1 MKTRAYVSGL
11 LLCVVMLTAGQ
22 ASGATVTLKNDN
34 YTGGTANLY
43 IYTGLHAKEGIAS
56 ILIPPSYPFKIQKVR
71 AIIAGSTKATKFT
84 FKIFQDTPG
93 SKIAGIKLYEE
104 EVTITP
110 SSTAIS
116 EVDVSSKS
124 LSISSGHIRVAIY
137 QSHKGAPSIVRDK
150 GPRTAKRNL
159 VWGYPWPITIFNWY
173 WMSEADP
180 QKLINGNWIIRVV
193 GETSATIPDMGTPDQ
208 KVTTPDQ
215 KVTPKDQKVTQQD
228 LTASPDQTSTK
239 KDGGVT
245 KKDGGGPAT
254 GSEGGACF
262 PNDTCNAGLSC
273 LSKLCVKA
281 PEPESSS
288 GCSVGPADLGDP
300 RLLLLLALVGATV
313 LLRRRRR

>member
-1 MKTRAYVSGL
+1 MKTRACISGL
-11 LLCVVMLTAGQ
+11 LLCAVMLAATVAQ
-22 ASGATVTLKNDN
+22 GATVTLKNDTWN
-34 YTGGTANLY
+34 GSSATMALQLGVVKNERFGGIFKPT
-43 IYTGLHAKEGIAS
+43 
-56 ILIPPSYPFKIQKVR
+56 SYPFKISKVQVY
-71 AIIAGSTKATKFT
+71 IAHATGKSATTKKYTLEIYNDKTIAVKPGTSLYK
-84 FKIFQDTPG
+84 QD
-93 SKIAGIKLYEE
+93 
-104 EVTITP
+104 VNIT
-110 SSTAIS
+110 SSLTAIG
-116 EVDVSSKS
+116 EVDVSAKGI
-124 LSISSGHIRVAIY
+124 SIPSGYVRVALT
-137 QSHKGAPSIVRDK
+137 QHHDNAPSIVRDM
-150 GPRTAKRNL
+150 GPIKTKRNL
-159 VWGYPWPITIFNWY
+159 IYGHVPLFLPWGWY
-173 WMSEADP
+173 WSEDF
-180 QKLINGNWIIRVV
+180 KLVGNWIIRVV
-193 GETSATIPDMGTPDQ
+193 GETGTATPDMGTPDQ